1 MKVFHQIFA
10 NKTVLISVIFGL
22 FLIIG
27 SCTKQEKQN
36 SRDEIFNLILN
47 DRLALENNLFILDW
61 SNEGIEIPQ
70 DSIFIKDITLL
81 GKSSVDFELYTI
93 EDEIALRIFTNFFQ
107 IKEGRTFSNPDT
119 ILKQIEKSSSRR
131 WNVNTETQKVK
142 IDTII
147 NEVDVTLSDSDN
159 SYLIISEPIE
169 DNGVALI
176 ATFLTNGKY
185 ILDKYYFVEKDTK
198 KWKIAGCRTA
208 VCKIHTKRSER
219 NNQENDTTTQ
229 TVIFVGY
236 NKL

>member
-10 NKTVLISVIFGL
+10 NKTVLISVILGL

-27 SCTKQEKQN
+27 SCTKQEEQN

-61 SNEGIEIPQ
+61 SDEGIEIPQ

-81 GKSSVDFELYTI
+81 GKSSVNFELDTI

-107 IKEGRTFSNPDT
+107 IKEGRIFSNPDT
-119 ILKQIEKSSSRR
+119 ILKQIEKSSSRQ

-147 NEVDVTLSDSDN
+147 NEVEVTLSDSDN

-185 ILDKYYFVEKDTK
+185 VLDKYYFVEKDTK
-198 KWKIAGCRTA
+198 RWKIAGCRTA
-208 VCKIHTKRSER
+208 VCKIHKKRSER

-229 TVIFVGY
+229 TIIFVGY